1 MTPRERGQAGT
12 QTGGHLSLPE
22 VQVCLK
28 HSAHSRRLREAAPVR
43 TKPMPWPTPRPL
55 SQGLSKMAGI
65 PGVPAPGTVRPL
77 RSFSRT
83 EGGPAAKTREML
95 TEVKWNGCVR
105 ENKKGLTYLS
115 FLSVSFLVCSVL
127 INQTVLTFFFS
138 SVFYLIKMEWFRT
151 ARISFAQFKV
161 SQEHW
166 SLTWAKSWAWHKGAE
181 YGEIQPT
188 GHCQEQCEPHMGQWL
203 KGEHTRKIGKVQK
216 WLIEEHVWNYQ
227 RSIEGC
233 PCGWRDWWPLPTH
246 DMAS

>member
-1 MTPRERGQAGT
+1 MPPQERGQTGT
-12 QTGGHLSLPE
+12 QTGDHISLPE

-43 TKPMPWPTPRPL
+43 TQPMPWPTSRPL

-105 ENKKGLTYLS
+105 ENKKRTYIFVFFISEFSGLL
-115 FLSVSFLVCSVL
+115 CSDKADSTN
-127 INQTVLTFFFS
+127 IFFS

-181 YGEIQPT
+181 YGEIQPR

-203 KGEHTRKIGKVQK
+203 KGEHTQKIGKVQK
-216 WLIEEHVWNYQ
+216 WLIEEHVW
-227 RSIEGC
+227 S
-233 PCGWRDWWPLPTH
+233 
-246 DMAS
+246 